1 MLVTG
6 HSRQS
11 LDWIARESA
20 GWINYPRAPK
30 MQRLIVED
38 WRMEVMKQCGA
49 VYKPFTQSL
58 YIHLSENPSTS
69 PTPIHLGSGSGA
81 TTSGLCWS
89 RLRKSGW
96 TTLSSISSTESALRR
111 TSLRSWALTSLRNS
125 E

>member
-58 YIHLSENPSTS
+58 YIDLSENPST
-69 PTPIHLGSGSGA
+69 PGRGGA
-81 TTSGLCWS
+81 AQQA
-89 RLRKSGW
+89 
-96 TTLSSISSTESALRR
+96 E
-111 TSLRSWALTSLRNS
+111 
-125 E
+125 